1 LMLIFLH
8 TAPIA
13 EISGEKVVPGAITTS
28 VAAVGTPPHQLLESN
43 QSVLA
48 DPNQLVKPADVTTT
62 LNVHVL
68 THPTADVAV
77 AVTAVVPTLNVEPDA
92 ME

>member
-1 LMLIFLH
+1 MFLH
-8 TAPIA
+8 TAPIV
-13 EISGEKVVPGAITTS
+13 EIIGEKVVPDAITTS
-28 VAAVGTPPHQLLESN
+28 VVAVGTPPHQFAAVN
-43 QSVLA
+43 QSVLT
-48 DPNQLVKPADVTTT
+48 DPIQLLKPADVTIT

-68 THPTADVAV
+68 THPAAVVAV

>member
-1 LMLIFLH
+1 MFLH
-8 TAPIA
+8 AAPVV
-13 EISGEKVVPGAITTS
+13 EISGEKVVAAGITTS
-28 VAAVGTPPHQLLESN
+28 VVAVGTPPHQLLESN
-43 QSVLA
+43 QSALA
-48 DPNQLVKPADVTTT
+48 DPIQLVKPADVTIT

-68 THPTADVAV
+68 THPAAVVAV